1 MGLSAGKFIDLNDEN
16 TSSIT
21 GFLSSQA
28 SPTSTQLLSPTASQ
42 ASMRKSTSAKK
53 IHQNNSIQGFLKHIN
68 QSPAPSEITSR
79 ETPKRTKEDVKV
91 KNNIESKKR
100 TSFFQRY
107 LNNKSKEVFCSE
119 TDRCTGIEGNTQ
131 RSEEIDTEIR
141 MNNGEEAPR
150 EQMDKTGKEKQ
161 MEDSSDNDTVKS
173 DEIEEQFDQG
183 IDNKDLDAYKV
194 TGASENFKKDKISQ
208 SDYEDFT
215 CTDRNKVIH
224 EGVID
229 VEDLLTCEKCNK
241 QVSAWDLPEHLD
253 FHFAEELQ
261 NEQLP
266 VVRPADKQVVTL
278 PSKCK
283 SSSSTGTNAK
293 KKTKTAVSTIDSF
306 FRKS

>member
-28 SPTSTQLLSPTASQ
+28 SPTSTQLHSPTASQ
-42 ASMRKSTSAKK
+42 ASMQKSTSAKK
-53 IHQNNSIQGFLKHIN
+53 IHKKNSIQGFFKHIN

-79 ETPKRTKEDVKV
+79 KTPKRTKEEDVKV
-91 KNNIESKKR
+91 KNNTESKKG

-119 TDRCTGIEGNTQ
+119 TDRCDGTEDNAQT
-131 RSEEIDTEIR
+131 SEEIDTSETR
-141 MNNGEEAPR
+141 MKNGEEAPR
-150 EQMDKTGKEKQ
+150 EQMDKTEKEK
-161 MEDSSDNDTVKS
+161 EDSSDIDTVKS

-194 TGASENFKKDKISQ
+194 TGTSENFKKDKISQ

-215 CTDRNKVIH
+215 YTDRNKVIH
-224 EGVID
+224 ECVID

-253 FHFAEELQ
+253 FHFAEDLQ
-261 NEQLP
+261 KEQLS
-266 VVRPADKQVVTL
+266 VVRPANKQVVTL
-278 PSKCK
+278 PSKRK
-283 SSSSTGTNAK
+283 SSSSTSTNAK

-306 FRKS
+306 FRKP